1 MTTVGIV
8 NLIATLISSLA
19 PVVSGLVK
27 GGLSPEQAKAEAY
40 QAIDALL
47 VDLTALRER
56 VQADDA
62 AAIAE
67 ALSSAGDA
75 K

>member
-1 MTTVGIV
+1 MNATAIV

-19 PVVSGLVK
+19 PVVSGLLA

-40 QAIDALL
+40 SAIDAMLT
-47 VDLTALRER
+47 DLGALRAR

-67 ALSSAGDA
+67 AVGHALDR
-75 K
+75 

>member
-1 MTTVGIV
+1 MNATAIV

-19 PVVSGLVK
+19 PVVSGLLA
-27 GGLSPEQAKAEAY
+27 GGISSEQAKAEAY
-40 QAIDALL
+40 AAIDALL
-47 VDLTALRER
+47 ADLGALRAR
-56 VQADDA
+56 VKADDA

-67 ALSSAGDA
+67 AVGDVNV